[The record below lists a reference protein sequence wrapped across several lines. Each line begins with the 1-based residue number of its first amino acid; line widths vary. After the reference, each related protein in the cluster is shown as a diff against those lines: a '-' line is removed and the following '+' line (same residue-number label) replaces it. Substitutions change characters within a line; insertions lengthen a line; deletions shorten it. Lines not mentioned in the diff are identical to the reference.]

1 MFDDHIFS
9 SMYQVFVDTLNSV
22 IVGNYAAFIGIISGP
37 LRVGMVIYIILLGY
51 SIMRGAVSFPFREYV
66 YRGCLLA
73 ALYFAVTSLYG
84 ASVANMIV
92 TGLPNEFSSALGG
105 PGVGG
110 AGEFFDRLSGQGL
123 EIASK
128 MATELDLYLEETT
141 SAFGTPSDWSTAILG
156 PILIMLVVAATI
168 IASAVGFVIVIFA
181 TFALAL
187 LAVVGPLFV
196 AALLF
201 DSTRGYF
208 FAWLGSV
215 INYIMLIVFALLL
228 TVIATNASATAL
240 ALVEVDNAN
249 FLKPTLIVVA
259 FYSVTA
265 VFYFQI
271 PAIAAGLGGGAA
283 SIVTQ
288 FGAAITRSLGGTAL
302 GGVVLGARSGG
313 RTALAAGAGGA
324 AGTRALARQLR
335 GQNRLSRT

>member
-22 IVGNYAAFIGIISGP
+22 IIGNYAAFVGIISGP

-51 SIMRGAVSFPFREYV
+51 AIMRGAVSFPFREYV

-84 ASVANMIV
+84 ATVANMIV

-105 PGVGG
+105 PGVDG
-110 AGEFFDRLSGQGL
+110 AGEFFDRLSGLGL

-128 MATELDLYLEETT
+128 MATELELYLEETAGT
-141 SAFGTPSDWSTAILG
+141 FGQPTDWSTAILG
-156 PILIMLVVAATI
+156 PILILLVVAATI
-168 IASAVGFVIVIFA
+168 VASAVGFVIVIFA

-187 LAVVGPLFV
+187 LAVVGPLFI

-240 ALVEVDNAN
+240 ALVEVENAN

-259 FYSVTA
+259 FYTVTA
-265 VFYFQI
+265 IFYFQI
-271 PAIAAGLGGGAA
+271 PAIAAGLGGGSAA
-283 SIVTQ
+283 IVTQ
-288 FGAAITRSLGGTAL
+288 FGAALSRSLGATSIVGAL
-302 GGVVLGARSGG
+302 RSGRAGG
-313 RTALAAGAGGA
+313 RLAIGAGSTGAAGARA
-324 AGTRALARQLR
+324 AARQIR
-335 GQNRLSRT
+335 GHNRLSRT